1 MYFGK
6 SLYLCTRYVRIA
18 IMDKDIFLQL
28 LTKEVE
34 SYKALLETRDN
45 DWIVKGFID
54 VNKNVYTITN
64 DTKVVSKIIE
74 IILIP
79 HLGTFA
85 RRNGLTLELSSA
97 QNYYPDLTFKDTEGN
112 LFAVDFKSS
121 YYDDDCKINGLTLG
135 SYWGYFRNR
144 DIKKNT
150 DYPYNEYKCHL
161 VLGMLYKQSITDKNE
176 KEVYSVDE
184 LEVIKSVIEQFI
196 FFVQP
201 KWKIASDKTGSG
213 NTRNMGGIDNIDD
226 LIAGNGTFA
235 TLGEDVFD
243 DYWMNFFNAADAK
256 KAGIGKPRYNN
267 IETYKTYLE
276 KQQKIH
282 KKLKK

>member
-1 MYFGK
+1 
-6 SLYLCTRYVRIA
+6 
-18 IMDKDIFLQL
+18 MDKQTFQEL

-34 SYKALLETRDN
+34 SYKSLLETKDN

-79 HLGTFA
+79 HLDAFA
-85 RRNGLTLELSSA
+85 RRNGMTMELPSK
-97 QNYYPDLTFKDTEGN
+97 QNYYPDLTFKDADGN

-121 YYDDDCKINGLTLG
+121 YYGDDRKVNGLTLG

-144 DIKKNT
+144 DVKKST
-150 DYPYNEYKCHL
+150 DYPYNDYKCHL
-161 VLGMLYKQSITDKNE
+161 VIGMLYKQSVTDKNE
-176 KEVYSVDE
+176 KDIYNVDE
-184 LEVIKSVIEQFI
+184 LEAIKSVIEQFV

-201 KWKIASDKTGSG
+201 KWKIASDIPGSY
-213 NTRNMGGIDNIDD
+213 NTRNIGAVKELDSLTKGE
-226 LIAGNGTFA
+226 GTFA
-235 TLGEDVFD
+235 ELGEDVYD
-243 DYWMNFFNAADAK
+243 DYWMSYFSTTDARN
-256 KAGIGKPRYNN
+256 AGIGKPRYNN
-267 IETYKTYLE
+267 LETYKAYLD
-276 KQQKIH
+276 KQQKIR

>member
-1 MYFGK
+1 M
-6 SLYLCTRYVRIA
+6 YLCGRIA
-18 IMDKDIFLQL
+18 ICNMDKDTFQEL

-34 SYKALLETRDN
+34 SYKALLETNDN

-79 HLGTFA
+79 HLDAFA
-85 RRNGLTLELSSA
+85 KRNGMTLELPSA
-97 QNYYPDLTFKDTEGN
+97 QNYYPDLTFKDEDGN

-121 YYDDDCKINGLTLG
+121 YYGDDRKVNGLTLG

-144 DIKKNT
+144 DVKKST
-150 DYPYNEYKCHL
+150 DYPYSDYKCHL
-161 VLGMLYKQSITDKNE
+161 VIGMLYKQSITKKNE
-176 KEVYSVDE
+176 KDIYTVDE
-184 LEVIKSVIEQFI
+184 LAIIKSVIEQFV

-213 NTRNMGGIDNIDD
+213 NTRNMGGIDDIDD
-226 LIAGNGTFA
+226 LVAGKGTFA
-235 TLGEDVFD
+235 ELGEEVFD

-267 IETYKTYLE
+267 IETYKKYLD
-276 KQQKIH
+276 KQQRIR
-282 KKLKK
+282 KKLQK